1 MHKLY
6 RKPFLY
12 GGKNKGTIKNQLPK
26 SENQATKLDLIG
38 SVITTLGDAITTIA
52 AGLALDEEL
61 NDSNNTNND
70 IERLQKQIKQIKND
84 TLIRFPHLVT
94 KKGML

>member
-1 MHKLY
+1 M
-6 RKPFLY
+6 
-12 GGKNKGTIKNQLPK
+12 KNQLPK

-61 NDSNNTNND
+61 IDSNNN
-70 IERLQKQIKQIKND
+70 IERLQKQIKQIK
-84 TLIRFPHLVT
+84 
-94 KKGML
+94 K

>member
-1 MHKLY
+1 MY

-12 GGKNKGTIKNQLPK
+12 GGKNDGTIKKQHPK

-61 NDSNNTNND
+61 NENNNSNND
-70 IERLQKQIKQIKND
+70 IERLQKQIDELNNEIKQIKKMM
-84 TLIRFPHLVT
+84 R
-94 KKGML
+94 

>member
-1 MHKLY
+1 MY

-12 GGKNKGTIKNQLPK
+12 GGKNDGTIKNQLPK

-38 SVITTLGDAITTIA
+38 SVITLGDAITTIA

-61 NDSNNTNND
+61 NDSNNTNNN
-70 IERLQKQIKQIKND
+70 IERLQKQIDELKAN
-84 TLIRFPHLVT
+84 
-94 KKGML
+94 